1 MTASFTL
8 PRSHGKILI
17 IKRKDYLLSS
27 HLWGDIAAF
36 NGNAS
41 GDGLRDAIPIKITS
55 SETAKAQK
63 LARECVREKYKGC

>member
-1 MTASFTL
+1 
-8 PRSHGKILI
+8 
-17 IKRKDYLLSS
+17 
-27 HLWGDIAAF
+27 LWGDIAAF

-41 GDGLRDAIPIKITS
+41 GDELRDAIPIKITS